1 MGAGNYPRRGSWRTQ
16 KRSDAQGVVV
26 SGRDRL
32 RVGVMATKKPNLC
45 RLCSKPVPKGVRWCP
60 PIGGEPGCALLDCL
74 YKLMDEGKEERPGG

>member
-1 MGAGNYPRRGSWRTQ
+1 
-16 KRSDAQGVVV
+16 
-26 SGRDRL
+26 
-32 RVGVMATKKPNLC
+32 MATKKPNLC